1 MRVVGYLM
9 VTSIKEY
16 VSNLLIVE
24 MELGI
29 LQKGRS
35 YVSENIYQ
43 YKRTESY
50 IMQFCCLEYLD
61 AWFKYDPQIQQF
73 YFLKFLNLYMQFS
86 CQMELSNKFVK
97 HTVSN
102 MFNVSLLTLC
112 LVGITLAHIPPFS
125 SQCEISPSLM
135 NEWWNMKKNIAILVC
150 P

>member
-1 MRVVGYLM
+1 MGVVGYLM

-50 IMQFCCLEYLD
+50 IMQFCRLEYLD

-73 YFLKFLNLYMQFS
+73 NFLKF
-86 CQMELSNKFVK
+86 
-97 HTVSN
+97 
-102 MFNVSLLTLC
+102 
-112 LVGITLAHIPPFS
+112 
-125 SQCEISPSLM
+125 
-135 NEWWNMKKNIAILVC
+135 
-150 P
+150 